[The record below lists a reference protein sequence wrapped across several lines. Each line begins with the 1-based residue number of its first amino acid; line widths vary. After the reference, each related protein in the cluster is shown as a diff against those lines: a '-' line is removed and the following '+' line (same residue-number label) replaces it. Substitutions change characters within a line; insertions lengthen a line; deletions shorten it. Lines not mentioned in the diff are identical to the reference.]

1 MEDVHK
7 GEVGSNHLFDHAINC
22 GHSWCLRDSL
32 VSCCHVVIRARFK
45 ICLNHRDT
53 LRHERFCLVAVIQ

>member
-7 GEVGSNHLFDHAINC
+7 GEVGSNRLFDHAINC

-53 LRHERFCLVAVIQ
+53 LRHE